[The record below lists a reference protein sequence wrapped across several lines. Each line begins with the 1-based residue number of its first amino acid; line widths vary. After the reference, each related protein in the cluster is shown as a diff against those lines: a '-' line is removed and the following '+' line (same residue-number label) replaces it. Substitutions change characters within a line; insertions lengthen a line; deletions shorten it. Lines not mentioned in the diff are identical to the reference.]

1 MRGGYEDLNKQE
13 ILQSLNKTQF
23 YFFSKYLY
31 RPELL
36 QNRVYY
42 FTH

>member
-1 MRGGYEDLNKQE
+1 MRGCDEDLNKQE
-13 ILQSLNKTQF
+13 LLPLLNKTQF